1 MRSPRRIWRD
11 PCVVRPL
18 VAVALTL
25 LIALPAHAQ
34 LFGGDDEAR
43 KAILQIREQIKVLQ
57 QRETEMTARLDRM
70 ESAQRNQ
77 LELVNQL
84 ESLRQENARL
94 RGQVE
99 TLSNEVATLQ
109 KRNRDLYTDLDARLK
124 KMEPQSVTV
133 DGRSAAVD
141 RAELAAYET
150 PARAVPRRRLQGLAA
165 GLPAVRRAV
174 SRLRLRA
181 GRAVLDRQRAL
192 RDQGLQVR
200 DRRRTARLVER
211 YADSPRVPDA
221 LLSMAE
227 SQVQLGDRK
236 SANATLNRVI
246 KEFPETEAA
255 KIARDRL
262 PATR

>member
-1 MRSPRRIWRD
+1 MRFR
-11 PCVVRPL
+11 L
-18 VAVALTL
+18 LAATLTL

-43 KAILQIREQIKVLQ
+43 KAILQIREQIRVLQ
-57 QRETEMTARLDRM
+57 QREAEMTARLDRM

-84 ESLRQENARL
+84 EAMRQESARL

-99 TLSNEVATLQ
+99 TLTNEVATLQ
-109 KRNRDLYTDLDARLK
+109 KRNRDLYADLDARLK

-133 DGRSAAVD
+133 DGRTAAVD
-141 RAELAAYET
+141 RAELAAYEG
-150 PARAVPRRRLQGLAA
+150 PLAQF
-165 GLPAVRRAV
+165 
-174 SRLRLRA
+174 RA
-181 GRAVLDRQRAL
+181 GDFKGSLPGFQQFVARYPASAYAPAAQYWIGSAFYAIKDYKSAIAAH
-192 RDQGLQVR
+192 
-200 DRRRTARLVER
+200 RTLVER

-236 SANATLNRVI
+236 SANATLNRII

-262 PATR
+262 PSTR

>member
-1 MRSPRRIWRD
+1 MRHRA
-11 PCVVRPL
+11 L
-18 VAVALTL
+18 AAAVML
-25 LIALPAHAQ
+25 LIVLPAYAQ
-34 LFGGDDEAR
+34 IFGGDDEAR
-43 KAILQIREQIKVLQ
+43 KAILQLRGQITALQ
-57 QRETEMTARLDRM
+57 QRETELTARLDRM
-70 ESAQRNQ
+70 EAAQRNQ

-94 RGQVE
+94 RGQLE

-109 KRNRDLYTDLDARLK
+109 KRNRDLYSDLDARLK

-133 DGRSAAVD
+133 DGRNAAVD
-141 RAELAAYET
+141 RAELAAYEGPLT
-150 PARAVPRRRLQGLAA
+150 QF
-165 GLPAVRRAV
+165 
-174 SRLRLRA
+174 RA
-181 GRAVLDRQRAL
+181 GDFKGSLPGFQQFVARYPTSAYAPAAQYWIGSAYYAIKDYKSAIAAH
-192 RDQGLQVR
+192 
-200 DRRRTARLVER
+200 RTLVDR

-236 SANATLNRVI
+236 SANATLNRII

>member
-1 MRSPRRIWRD
+1 MRLRTLAAS
-11 PCVVRPL
+11 L
-18 VAVALTL
+18 ML
-25 LIALPAHAQ
+25 LIVLPAQAQ

-84 ESLRQENARL
+84 ELLRQENARL

-133 DGRSAAVD
+133 DGRTAAVD

-150 PARAVPRRRLQGLAA
+150 PLAQFRGGDFKGSLPGFQQFVARYPASAYAPAA
-165 GLPAVRRAV
+165 QYWIGSAHYAIKDYK
-174 SRLRLRA
+174 SA
-181 GRAVLDRQRAL
+181 IAAH
-192 RDQGLQVR
+192 
-200 DRRRTARLVER
+200 RTLVER

-221 LLSMAE
+221 LLSIAE

-262 PATR
+262 PSTR

>member
-1 MRSPRRIWRD
+1 M
-11 PCVVRPL
+11 
-18 VAVALTL
+18 L
-25 LIALPAHAQ
+25 LISLPAHAQ

-43 KAILQIREQIKVLQ
+43 KAILQIREQVKVLQ

-77 LELVNQL
+77 LELVNQI
-84 ESLRQENARL
+84 ESLRQESARL

-99 TLSNEVATLQ
+99 TLTNEVATLQ
-109 KRNRDLYTDLDARLK
+109 KRNRDLYADLDARLK

-150 PARAVPRRRLQGLAA
+150 PLAQFRSGDFKGSLPGFQQFVARYPASAYAPAA
-165 GLPAVRRAV
+165 QYWIGSAYYAIKDYK
-174 SRLRLRA
+174 SA
-181 GRAVLDRQRAL
+181 IAAH
-192 RDQGLQVR
+192 
-200 DRRRTARLVER
+200 RTLVER

-236 SANATLNRVI
+236 SANATLTRVI

-262 PATR
+262 PSTR

>member
-1 MRSPRRIWRD
+1 MRLRALAAA
-11 PCVVRPL
+11 L
-18 VAVALTL
+18 VM

-84 ESLRQENARL
+84 ELLRQENARL

-150 PARAVPRRRLQGLAA
+150 PLAQF
-165 GLPAVRRAV
+165 
-174 SRLRLRA
+174 RA
-181 GRAVLDRQRAL
+181 GDFKGSLPGFQQFVARYPASAYAPAAQYWIGSAHYAIKDYKSAIAAH
-192 RDQGLQVR
+192 
-200 DRRRTARLVER
+200 RTLVER

-221 LLSMAE
+221 LLSIAE

-262 PATR
+262 PGTR

>member
-1 MRSPRRIWRD
+1 MRHRA
-11 PCVVRPL
+11 L
-18 VAVALTL
+18 AAAVML
-25 LIALPAHAQ
+25 LIVLPAYAQ
-34 LFGGDDEAR
+34 IFGGDDEAR
-43 KAILQIREQIKVLQ
+43 KAILQLRGQITALQ
-57 QRETEMTARLDRM
+57 QRETELTARLDRM
-70 ESAQRNQ
+70 EAAQRNQ

-94 RGQVE
+94 RGQLE

-109 KRNRDLYTDLDARLK
+109 KRNRDLYSDLDARLK

-133 DGRSAAVD
+133 DGRNAAVD
-141 RAELAAYET
+141 RTELAAYEGPLT
-150 PARAVPRRRLQGLAA
+150 QF
-165 GLPAVRRAV
+165 
-174 SRLRLRA
+174 RA
-181 GRAVLDRQRAL
+181 GDFKGSLPGFQQFVARYPTSAYAPAAQYWIGSAYYAIKDYKSAIAAH
-192 RDQGLQVR
+192 
-200 DRRRTARLVER
+200 RTLVDR

-236 SANATLNRVI
+236 SANATLNRII

>member
-1 MRSPRRIWRD
+1 ML
-11 PCVVRPL
+11 VRPL
-18 VAVALTL
+18 FAVALAL

-77 LELVNQL
+77 LELVNQI
-84 ESLRQENARL
+84 ESLRQESARL

-99 TLSNEVATLQ
+99 TLTNEVATLQ
-109 KRNRDLYTDLDARLK
+109 KRNRDLYADLDARLK

-150 PARAVPRRRLQGLAA
+150 PLAQFRSGDFKGSLPGFQQFVARYPASAYAPAA
-165 GLPAVRRAV
+165 QYWIGSAYYAIKDYK
-174 SRLRLRA
+174 SA
-181 GRAVLDRQRAL
+181 IAAH
-192 RDQGLQVR
+192 
-200 DRRRTARLVER
+200 RTLVER

>member
-1 MRSPRRIWRD
+1 MRLRALAAA
-11 PCVVRPL
+11 L
-18 VAVALTL
+18 VM

-84 ESLRQENARL
+84 ELLRQENARL

-150 PARAVPRRRLQGLAA
+150 PLAQF
-165 GLPAVRRAV
+165 
-174 SRLRLRA
+174 RA
-181 GRAVLDRQRAL
+181 GDFKGSLPGFQQFVARYPASAYAPAAQYWIGSAHYAIKDYKSAIAAH
-192 RDQGLQVR
+192 
-200 DRRRTARLVER
+200 RTLVER

-221 LLSMAE
+221 LLSIAE

>member
-1 MRSPRRIWRD
+1 MIVRS
-11 PCVVRPL
+11 L
-18 VAVALTL
+18 VAGVLALS
-25 LIALPAHAQ
+25 IALPAHAQ

-84 ESLRQENARL
+84 ELLRQENARL

-150 PARAVPRRRLQGLAA
+150 PLAQF
-165 GLPAVRRAV
+165 
-174 SRLRLRA
+174 RA
-181 GRAVLDRQRAL
+181 GDFKGSLPGFQQFVARYPASAYAPAAQYWIGSAHHAIKDYKSAIAAH
-192 RDQGLQVR
+192 
-200 DRRRTARLVER
+200 RTLVER

-221 LLSMAE
+221 LLSIAE

-262 PATR
+262 PGTR

>member
-1 MRSPRRIWRD
+1 MRFRALAAALMLL
-11 PCVVRPL
+11 VV
-18 VAVALTL
+18 
-25 LIALPAHAQ
+25 LPAHAQ

-84 ESLRQENARL
+84 DTLRQENARL

-99 TLSNEVATLQ
+99 TLTNELATLQ
-109 KRNRDLYTDLDARLK
+109 KRNRDLYADLDARLK

-133 DGRSAAVD
+133 DGRTAAVD
-141 RAELAAYET
+141 RAELAAYEG
-150 PARAVPRRRLQGLAA
+150 PLAQF
-165 GLPAVRRAV
+165 
-174 SRLRLRA
+174 RA
-181 GRAVLDRQRAL
+181 GDFKGSLPGFQQFVARYPTSAYAPAAQYWIGSAYFAIKDYKSAIAAH
-192 RDQGLQVR
+192 
-200 DRRRTARLVER
+200 RTLIER
-211 YADSPRVPDA
+211 YPDSPRVPDA

-236 SANATLNRVI
+236 SANVTLTRII
-246 KEFPETEAA
+246 KEFPDTDAA

-262 PATR
+262 PGTR

>member
-1 MRSPRRIWRD
+1 MRFRALAAALMLL
-11 PCVVRPL
+11 VV
-18 VAVALTL
+18 
-25 LIALPAHAQ
+25 LPAHAQ

-84 ESLRQENARL
+84 DLLRQENARL

-99 TLSNEVATLQ
+99 TLTNELATLQ
-109 KRNRDLYTDLDARLK
+109 KRNRDLYADLDARLK

-133 DGRSAAVD
+133 DGRTAAVD
-141 RAELAAYET
+141 RAELAAYEG
-150 PARAVPRRRLQGLAA
+150 PLAQF
-165 GLPAVRRAV
+165 
-174 SRLRLRA
+174 RA
-181 GRAVLDRQRAL
+181 GDFKGSLPGFQQFVARYPTSAYAPAAQYWIGSAYFAIKDYKSAIAAH
-192 RDQGLQVR
+192 
-200 DRRRTARLVER
+200 RTLIER
-211 YADSPRVPDA
+211 YPDSPRVPDA

-236 SANATLNRVI
+236 SANATLTRII
-246 KEFPETEAA
+246 KEFPDTDAA

>member
-1 MRSPRRIWRD
+1 ML
-11 PCVVRPL
+11 VRPL
-18 VAVALTL
+18 FAVALAL

-77 LELVNQL
+77 LELVNQI
-84 ESLRQENARL
+84 ESLRQESARL

-99 TLSNEVATLQ
+99 TLTNEVATLQ
-109 KRNRDLYTDLDARLK
+109 KRNRDLYADLDARLK

-150 PARAVPRRRLQGLAA
+150 PLAQFRSGDFKGSLPGFQQFVARYPASAYAPAA
-165 GLPAVRRAV
+165 QYWIGSAYYAIKDYK
-174 SRLRLRA
+174 SA
-181 GRAVLDRQRAL
+181 IAAH
-192 RDQGLQVR
+192 
-200 DRRRTARLVER
+200 RTLVER

-262 PATR
+262 PSTR

>member
-1 MRSPRRIWRD
+1 ML
-11 PCVVRPL
+11 VRPL
-18 VAVALTL
+18 FAVALAL

-94 RGQVE
+94 RGQIE

-124 KMEPQSVTV
+124 KLEPQSVTV

-150 PARAVPRRRLQGLAA
+150 PARAVP
-165 GLPAVRRAV
+165 
-174 SRLRLRA
+174 
-181 GRAVLDRQRAL
+181 QRATS
-192 RDQGLQVR
+192 RARCRASSSSSRGIPPPPT
-200 DRRRTARLVER
+200 RRPRSTGSAARTTRSRTTSPRSPRTARWSNATPTR
-211 YADSPRVPDA
+211 RACPMRCCRWPRARFSSATASPR
-221 LLSMAE
+221 
-227 SQVQLGDRK
+227 
-236 SANATLNRVI
+236 
-246 KEFPETEAA
+246 
-255 KIARDRL
+255 
-262 PATR
+262 TRR

>member
-1 MRSPRRIWRD
+1 ML
-11 PCVVRPL
+11 VRPL
-18 VAVALTL
+18 FAVALAL
-25 LIALPAHAQ
+25 LISLPAHAQ

-77 LELVNQL
+77 LELVNQI
-84 ESLRQENARL
+84 ESLRQESARL

-99 TLSNEVATLQ
+99 TLTNEVATLQ
-109 KRNRDLYTDLDARLK
+109 KRNRDLYADLDARLK

-150 PARAVPRRRLQGLAA
+150 PLAQFRSGDFKGSLPGFQQFVARYPASAYAPAA
-165 GLPAVRRAV
+165 QYWIGSAYYAIKDYK
-174 SRLRLRA
+174 SA
-181 GRAVLDRQRAL
+181 IAAH
-192 RDQGLQVR
+192 
-200 DRRRTARLVER
+200 RTLVER

>member
-1 MRSPRRIWRD
+1 ML
-11 PCVVRPL
+11 VRPL
-18 VAVALTL
+18 FAVALAL

-77 LELVNQL
+77 LELVNQI
-84 ESLRQENARL
+84 ESLRQESARL

-99 TLSNEVATLQ
+99 TLTNEVATLQ
-109 KRNRDLYTDLDARLK
+109 KRNRDLYADLDARLK

-150 PARAVPRRRLQGLAA
+150 PLAQFRSGDFKGSLPGFQQFVARYPASAYAPAA
-165 GLPAVRRAV
+165 QYWIGSAYYAIKDYKSAIAAHRM
-174 SRLRLRA
+174 
-181 GRAVLDRQRAL
+181 
-192 RDQGLQVR
+192 
-200 DRRRTARLVER
+200 LVER

>member
-1 MRSPRRIWRD
+1 MRF
-11 PCVVRPL
+11 RPL
-18 VAVALTL
+18 VAALVL
-25 LIALPAHAQ
+25 LIALPVQAQ

-43 KAILQIREQIKVLQ
+43 KAILQVREQIKVLQ
-57 QRETEMTARLDRM
+57 QRETEMTTRLDRM

-77 LELVNQL
+77 LELVNQI
-84 ESLRQENARL
+84 ESLRQESARL

-99 TLSNEVATLQ
+99 TLTNEVATLQ
-109 KRNRDLYTDLDARLK
+109 KRNRDLYADLDARLK

-150 PARAVPRRRLQGLAA
+150 PLAQFRSGDFKGSLPGFQQFVARYPASAYAPAA
-165 GLPAVRRAV
+165 QYWIGSAHYAIKDYK
-174 SRLRLRA
+174 SA
-181 GRAVLDRQRAL
+181 IAAH
-192 RDQGLQVR
+192 
-200 DRRRTARLVER
+200 RTLVER

-236 SANATLNRVI
+236 SANATLTRVI

-262 PATR
+262 PSTR

>member
-1 MRSPRRIWRD
+1 MRF
-11 PCVVRPL
+11 RPF
-18 VAVALTL
+18 VAALML
-25 LIALPAHAQ
+25 LIALPVHAQ

-57 QRETEMTARLDRM
+57 QRETEMAARLDRM

-150 PARAVPRRRLQGLAA
+150 PLAQF
-165 GLPAVRRAV
+165 
-174 SRLRLRA
+174 RA
-181 GRAVLDRQRAL
+181 GDFKGSLPGFQQFVARYPTSAYAPAAQYWIGSAYYAVKDYKSAIAAH
-192 RDQGLQVR
+192 
-200 DRRRTARLVER
+200 RTLVER

-262 PATR
+262 PSTR

>member
-1 MRSPRRIWRD
+1 ML
-11 PCVVRPL
+11 VRPL
-18 VAVALTL
+18 FAVALAL
-25 LIALPAHAQ
+25 SIALPAHAQ

-99 TLSNEVATLQ
+99 TLTNEVATLQ
-109 KRNRDLYTDLDARLK
+109 KRNRDLYADLDARLK

-141 RAELAAYET
+141 RAELAAYEA
-150 PARAVPRRRLQGLAA
+150 PLAQF
-165 GLPAVRRAV
+165 
-174 SRLRLRA
+174 RA
-181 GRAVLDRQRAL
+181 GDFKGSLPGFQQFV
-192 RDQGLQVR
+192 
-200 DRRRTARLVER
+200 ARYPASAYAPAAQYWIGSAHYAIKDYKSAIAAHRVLVER
-211 YADSPRVPDA
+211 YAGSPRVPDA
-221 LLSMAE
+221 LLSIAE

-255 KIARDRL
+255 KIARERL
-262 PATR
+262 PGTR